1 MSKRILLAAVDEEV
15 QAAFERRCAR
25 DGSQCLSFAS
35 HEVPASPATP
45 FSLCVVGGLRDAEA
59 VPAFRALR
67 KALARCP
74 IVVLAD
80 ALATDVVVQLM
91 RSGAADVIGLPL
103 PAAEVTARA
112 CAWLADDE
120 PRDEDAGELVGAS
133 AAFRSVLDEV
143 RAVAAVRSTVL
154 LSGETGTGKGLLA
167 RAIHRL
173 SHRADRPF
181 VHVDCSAL
189 AESVIES
196 ELFGHQKGSFTGAV
210 ESRPGRFEVAGDGTI
225 FLDEVGELGP
235 QLQVK
240 LLRVLENREFERVGS
255 TRTQAMTARVI
266 AATNRDLRRL
276 VEAGRFRAD
285 LYFRLDVFHLRVPP
299 LRERLE
305 DVPPLVRAGVA
316 RVAERLDVPVP
327 TVTEEFCARLQE
339 HCWPGN
345 VRELMNVLERVLIR
359 ERGAV
364 LHAEAL
370 DGWWRTARDGPEAD
384 APRGD
389 PRPPRPA
396 EGELDR
402 EAVAAVLSAV
412 GGNMAR
418 AARRLGVARST
429 LRYRVQQLGLDA
441 LIPRD

>member
-1 MSKRILLAAVDEEV
+1 MSKRILLVAVGEEV

-25 DGSQCLSFAS
+25 DDSRCFASAS
-35 HEVPASPATP
+35 HEVPAAPATP
-45 FSLCVVGGLRDAEA
+45 FSLCVVGALCDAEA
-59 VPAFRALR
+59 VRTFRALR
-67 KALARCP
+67 KVLARCP
-74 IVVLAD
+74 IVVLAE
-80 ALATDVVVQLM
+80 ALSTDVVVQLM

-103 PAAEVTARA
+103 PAAEIVARA
-112 CAWLADDE
+112 CAALSDGEEREEEAAD
-120 PRDEDAGELVGAS
+120 LVGAS

-173 SHRADRPF
+173 SHRAERPF

-225 FLDEVGELGP
+225 FLDEIGELGP

-255 TRTQAMTARVI
+255 TRTQAMAARVI

-276 VEAGRFRAD
+276 VEERRFRAD
-285 LYFRLDVFHLRVPP
+285 LYFRLEVFQLRVPP

-305 DVPPLVRAGVA
+305 DVPPLVRAGIA
-316 RVAERLDVPVP
+316 RVAERLDVPAP
-327 TVTEEFCARLQE
+327 AVTEEFCARLME
-339 HCWPGN
+339 HSWPGN

-359 ERGAV
+359 ERGPV

-370 DGWWRTARDGPEAD
+370 DGWWRSAREAGAALGEPR
-384 APRGD
+384 API
-389 PRPPRPA
+389 PA